1 METDRRRQI
10 ARAALEVLA
19 TTGARGL
26 THRAV
31 DDAAG
36 VPDGSTSYYYRSR
49 AALLDA
55 CLLDLVRRD
64 EADLNALAPVLRA
77 GDEAAFADAMTD
89 VLYRWATTERT
100 RHLGRYELSLEALRR
115 PELATALHE
124 GGVAIRTAVGDILA
138 DLGAPDPHIRAAWLV
153 AAIDGVLFERIAGA
167 GATEPV
173 DRAALAGVARWLTG
187 AALR

>member
-31 DDAAG
+31 DRAADL
-36 VPDGSTSYYYRSR
+36 PAGSTSYYYRSR

-55 CLLDLVRRD
+55 CLLDLVRQD

-89 VLYRWATTERT
+89 LLYRWATTERT
-100 RHLGRYELSLEALRR
+100 RQLARYELFLEALRR

-124 GGVAIRTAVGDILA
+124 GGMVIRKAVGDVLA

-173 DRAALAGVARWLTG
+173 DRAALAGVARWLTH

>member
-19 TTGARGL
+19 NTGARGL

-31 DDAAG
+31 DRAADL
-36 VPDGSTSYYYRSR
+36 PDGSTSYYYRSR

-55 CLLDLVRRD
+55 CLLDLVRQD
-64 EADLNALAPVLRA
+64 EAELNALAPVLRA

-100 RHLGRYELSLEALRR
+100 RQLARYELCLEALRR
-115 PELATALHE
+115 PDLATALHE
-124 GGVAIRTAVGDILA
+124 GGMVIRKAVGDVLA
-138 DLGAPDPHIRAAWLV
+138 DLGAPNPQVRAAWLV
-153 AAIDGVLFERIAGA
+153 AAVDGVLFERIAGA

-173 DRAALAGVARWLTG
+173 DRAALAGVARWLTR

>member
-31 DDAAG
+31 DKAADL
-36 VPDGSTSYYYRSR
+36 PDGSTSYYYRSR
-49 AALLDA
+49 AALLEA
-55 CLLDLVRRD
+55 CLVDLVRQD
-64 EADLNALAPVLRA
+64 EADLHALTPVLRA
-77 GDEAAFADAMTD
+77 GDEASFAEAMTD

-100 RHLGRYELSLEALRR
+100 RQLGRYELFLEALRR

-124 GGVAIRTAVGDILA
+124 GGTVIRKTVGDVLA

-153 AAIDGVLFERIAGA
+153 AALDGVLFERIVGA
-167 GATEPV
+167 GATKPV
-173 DRAALAGVARWLTG
+173 DRAELAGVARWLTR